1 METTGYRVAIVGAG
15 PTGFYAADELLKA
28 TQLNVQVDM
37 FERLPA
43 PYGLVRYGVAP
54 DHLKIKNVTAIF
66 DKVADSQRFRF
77 FGNVAIG
84 STLTLE
90 QLRKHYHA
98 VILTTGASSDRR
110 LGLDNEDAFGS
121 HPATAFVGWYNGHPD
136 FRNAKFNLDCRRAVV
151 VGVGNVAIDVA
162 RILVSSYDELKQ
174 SDIAEHALE
183 ALAKSKIEE
192 VVIVGRRGP
201 VQAAFTNPELKE
213 LEELS
218 EADFWAQPDEVK
230 LDEYSAAFL
239 AKEPDKAVTKRLE
252 MLERAAQRNGQRTK
266 QKLLSLRFCWS
277 PSQLSVDAQGT
288 LSGVRLQKNSLTET
302 LQARGLDE
310 YEDLSAGLLLR
321 SVGYRGVAVE
331 DVPFDSK
338 SATIANQQGRVMAD
352 GQHQVGH
359 YTAGWIKRGPS
370 GVIGTNKPC
379 AKETVACLLED
390 LQAGRHLHPVSAD
403 ISEILAHH
411 PVVDFPR
418 WKGIDQLEKKR
429 GEAVGRPRVKLTSVE
444 EMLAALDQ
452 TALA

>member
-1 METTGYRVAIVGAG
+1 METSGYRVAIVGAG

-28 TQLNVQVDM
+28 AQLNIQVDM

-66 DKVADSQRFRF
+66 DKIADSERFRF
-77 FGNVAIG
+77 FGNVEIG
-84 STLTLE
+84 STIVLE
-90 QLRKHYHA
+90 QLRQHYHA

-110 LGLDNEDAFGS
+110 LGLEHEDAPGS

-136 FRNAKFNLDCRRAVV
+136 FRDAKFNLDCKRAVV

-162 RILVSSYDELKQ
+162 RILVSSYEELKQ

-192 VVIVGRRGP
+192 VVIIGRRGP

-218 EADFWAQPDEVK
+218 EADFWAQPDEVA
-230 LDEYSAAFL
+230 LDEHSAAFL
-239 AKEPDKAVTKRLE
+239 ANEPDKAITKRLE
-252 MLERAAQRNGQRTK
+252 MLDRAAQRCGQRTK
-266 QKLLSLRFCWS
+266 KKLLSLRFCWS
-277 PSQLSVDAQGT
+277 PSELSVDAKGA
-288 LSGVRLQKNSLTET
+288 LASIRLQKNSLGET
-302 LQARGLDE
+302 MQARGTDR

-331 DVPFDSK
+331 DVPFNSK
-338 SATIANQQGRVMAD
+338 SATIANQQGRVMSD

-390 LQAGRHLHPVSAD
+390 LQAGRHLHPTSSN
-403 ISEILAHH
+403 ISEILANH

-429 GEAVGRPRVKLTSVE
+429 GEASGRPRVKLTSVE

>member
-1 METTGYRVAIVGAG
+1 METSGYRVAIIGAG

-28 TQLNVQVDM
+28 AQLNIQVDM

-66 DKVADSQRFRF
+66 DKVADSERFRF
-77 FGNVAIG
+77 FGNVEIG
-84 STLTLE
+84 STLPLE

-98 VILTTGASSDRR
+98 IIITTGASSDRR
-110 LGLDNEDAFGS
+110 LGLNNEDAFGS

-136 FRNAKFNLDCRRAVV
+136 FRDHKFNLECRRAVV

-162 RILVSSYDELKQ
+162 RILVSSYEELKQ

-230 LDEYSAAFL
+230 LDEHSAAYL
-239 AKEPDKAVTKRLE
+239 AKEPDKAITKRLE
-252 MLERAAQRNGQRTK
+252 MLDRAAQRHGQRSK

-277 PSQLSVDAQGT
+277 PSELSVDAQGN
-288 LSGVRLQKNSLTET
+288 LSGIRLQKNSLTET
-302 LQARGLDE
+302 LQARGIDE

-331 DVPFDSK
+331 DLPFDSK

-352 GQHQVGH
+352 GQHHIGH

-390 LQAGRHLHPVSAD
+390 LQAGRHLHPASSD
-403 ISEILAHH
+403 ISEYLAHH

-418 WKGIDQLEKKR
+418 WKGIDLLEKKR

-452 TALA
+452 KALA